1 MKSQYYICL
10 REDFYIYHRDL
21 IYNVTSKI
29 ETIYKQI
36 KKNEIAPKTEY
47 LFNGINKKKAIER
60 SLKQL
65 EMVNTIVDNENS

>member
-1 MKSQYYICL
+1 MTENISNSADLVI
-10 REDFYIYHRDL
+10 DRDL
-21 IYNVTSKI
+21 LYNVTSKI

-65 EMVNTIVDNENS
+65 EIVNKIVDNENS

>member
-1 MKSQYYICL
+1 ML
-10 REDFYIYHRDL
+10 RINSL
-21 IYNVTSKI
+21 TSKI

-47 LFNGINKKKAIER
+47 LFNGINKRKAVER

-65 EMVNTIVDNENS
+65 ETVNSIIDNGNN